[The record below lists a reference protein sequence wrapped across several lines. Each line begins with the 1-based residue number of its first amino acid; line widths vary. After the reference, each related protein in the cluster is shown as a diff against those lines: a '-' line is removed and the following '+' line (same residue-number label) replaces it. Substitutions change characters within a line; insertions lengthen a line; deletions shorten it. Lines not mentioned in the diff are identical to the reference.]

1 MLLDHLFCDAMLTTH
16 LYERVAGRITTMIEK
31 GTLRPGE
38 RVPSV
43 RKLNEQLGVSMS
55 TVLQAYALL
64 EDRGVLEAKPQSG
77 YYVRLRQRELPPE
90 PRISKPPRSAS
101 KVDISLLAAEVHEAA
116 MDPNNVPLGSASGSP
131 DLLPGAKLNRMLGA
145 IARRSVATT
154 NRYDSPQGHHE
165 LLHQIARRSLD
176 WGCQLTSEDFIITFG
191 ATEALNLCL
200 RAVAKPGDTI
210 AVESPTYFGFLQ
222 ILESLNLKALEIP
235 THPREGMSLEGLE
248 NALKREKIAACF
260 VVGNFHN
267 PLGGCMP
274 EANKKALVEIL
285 NRRGIPLL
293 EDEVYGDLHFGTSR
307 PKPCKAFD
315 KNGMVLTCSSFSK
328 TLSPGY
334 RVGWAAPG
342 KFAAQV
348 RRLKLTN
355 TISTA
360 TLPQMTIA
368 EMLHNGGYD
377 RFMRHLRKAFELQVQ
392 CMSQAICKYFPEGT
406 KMTRPMGGHV
416 LWVELPAA
424 IDSLELYHKAVEK
437 NISVVPGPLFSPK
450 RDYRNFIRLN
460 CGYPWTDRIERAMI
474 TLGQLAARMV

>member
-1 MLLDHLFCDAMLTTH
+1 MHTQTASMKAH
-16 LYERVAGRITTMIEK
+16 LYEKVAGRITTMIEK

-64 EDRGVLEAKPQSG
+64 EDRGVLEARPQSG
-77 YYVRLRQRELPPE
+77 FYVRLRQRELPPE
-90 PRISKPPRSAS
+90 PRTSKPTISAT
-101 KVDISLLAAEVHEAA
+101 KVDISLLAEEVHEAA
-116 MDPNNVPLGSASGSP
+116 LNPHNVPLGCATGSP
-131 DLLPGAKLNRMLGA
+131 DLLPSAKLNRLLGA
-145 IARRSVATT
+145 IARRSVSAT

-176 WGCQLTSEDFIITFG
+176 WGCHLTSEDLIITFG

-200 RAVAKPGDTI
+200 RAVTKPGDTI

-248 NALKREKIAACF
+248 TALRREKIAACF

-267 PLGGCMP
+267 PLGSCMP
-274 EANKKALVEIL
+274 EANKKALVETL
-285 NRRGIPLL
+285 SRRGIPLL
-293 EDEVYGDLHFGTSR
+293 EDDVYGDLFFGNSR

-315 KNGMVLTCSSFSK
+315 KHGMVLTCSSFSK

-342 KFAAQV
+342 KFREHV

-360 TLPQMTIA
+360 TLPQMAIA
-368 EMLHNGGYD
+368 EMLQNGGYD
-377 RFMRHLRKAFELQVQ
+377 RYMRHLRKVYEMQMQV
-392 CMSQAICKYFPEGT
+392 MSQAICKYFPEST
-406 KMTRPMGGHV
+406 KITRPMGGHV
-416 LWVELPAA
+416 LWVEFPIAV
-424 IDSLELYHKAVEK
+424 DSFELYHKALEK
-437 NISVVPGPLFSPK
+437 NISIVPGPLFSPK
-450 RDYRNFIRLN
+450 RLYRNFIRLN
-460 CGYPWTDRIERAMI
+460 CGYPYTERIERAMI
-474 TLGQLAARMV
+474 TLGQIAARML

>member
-1 MLLDHLFCDAMLTTH
+1 MSARMIANKAH
-16 LYERVAGRITTMIEK
+16 LYERVASRITTMIEQ

-77 YYVRLRQRELPPE
+77 FYVRLRQRELPPE
-90 PRISKPPRSAS
+90 PRISKPSLSAT
-101 KVDISLLAAEVHEAA
+101 KVDIGLLAAEVHEAA
-116 MDPNNVPLGSASGSP
+116 MNPNNVPLGSATGSP
-131 DLLPGAKLNRMLGA
+131 ELLPGAKLNRMIGA
-145 IARRSVATT
+145 IARRAVVET
-154 NRYDSPQGHHE
+154 NRYESVQGHHE
-165 LLHQIARRSLD
+165 LLHQIARRSLN
-176 WGCQLTSEDFIITFG
+176 WGGHLAGEDIIVTCG

-200 RAVAKPGDTI
+200 RAVTKPGDTV

-235 THPREGMSLEGLE
+235 THPREGMSLDGLE
-248 NALKREKIAACF
+248 AALRREKIAACF

-274 EANKKALVEIL
+274 EANKKALVEML
-285 NRRGIPLL
+285 ARRGIPLL
-293 EDEVYGDLHFGTSR
+293 EDEVYGDLYFDTTR

-315 KNGMVLTCSSFSK
+315 KHGMVLTCSSFSK

-342 KFAAQV
+342 KFRDQV

-360 TLPQMTIA
+360 TLPQMAIA
-368 EMLHNGGYD
+368 EMLRNGGYD
-377 RFMRHLRKAFELQVQ
+377 RFMRHLRKIYERQVQ

-416 LWVELPAA
+416 LWVELPPA
-424 IDSLELYHKAVEK
+424 IDSLELYYKALER

-450 RDYRNFIRLN
+450 RHYRNFIRLN
-460 CGYPWTDRIERAMI
+460 CGYSYTERIERAMI
-474 TLGQLAARMV
+474 TLGQLAAKML